1 MKKRIFAIVMA
12 LLLVF
17 AVGCGTA
24 KQEPEPEPSAYMANP
39 FVDYETQADAEKA
52 AGFSINILDGVDD
65 AEPVVYRVNK
75 SINMIEVIY
84 AIGDEEALRIRKAL
98 GTDPIDGDYNEY
110 ESNVTEEIAG
120 VDATLRGEEGCT
132 HVVTWT
138 QKVGDADYS
147 YALTSEAGFDD
158 ITVKMLI
165 GAVKD

>member
-1 MKKRIFAIVMA
+1 MKKRIFAILMA
-12 LLLVF
+12 LLMIF
-17 AVGCGTA
+17 AVGCGKA
-24 KQEPEPEPSAYMANP
+24 QQEPEAEPVANMANP
-39 FVDYETQADAEKA
+39 FEDFETQADAEKA

-84 AIGDEEALRIRKAL
+84 ANGDAEALRIRKAL

-110 ESNVTEEIAG
+110 QSNVVEEIAG
-120 VDATLRGEEGCT
+120 VNATVRGEEGST

-138 QKVGDADYS
+138 QNVGGTDYS
-147 YALTSEAGFDD
+147 YAITSDAGFDD